1 MRHEIVAPTDCTIVE
16 IRPEP
21 GDSVPSGATI
31 AIVEMM
37 KIERLVE
44 APAEGVITEVR
55 VSAGEVVKAGQVLAI
70 LEEQSIAT
78 TPPPTIPTMALQA
91 SGPTL
96 RSTTP
101 AGRCSMM
108 RPGRRRSRRST
119 LAGVEPPVRTW
130 RILSTRAAFR
140 STAVSCTP
148 PRRAVEMS
156 TT

>member
-55 VSAGEVVKAGQVLAI
+55 VSAGEVVKAGQVWRSWRSSRLRDLTADDPDDGAAGERADLAEYHARRA
-70 LEEQSIAT
+70 LLDDEARPEAIA
-78 TPPPTIPTMALQA
+78 
-91 SGPTL
+91 
-96 RSTTP
+96 
-101 AGRCSMM
+101 
-108 RPGRRRSRRST
+108 RST

-130 RILSTRAAFR
+130 QTLSTQAAFR
-140 STAVSCTP
+140 STAASCTP